1 MGKKELFREWA
12 DSRDA
17 FQLMAQEIEQNAPK
31 PSGVIF
37 IPHLRGRNFPTQPW
51 LRGVFAGFSWDHRR
65 ENLYRAILEGIAF
78 EYAFYLKVIRELIPN
93 LTFKE
98 VRVIGGGAKSPLWN
112 RIKASI
118 LKVPYVELNRQE
130 YAVWGAALI
139 AGHAVGVFQDLQKT
153 SLNSVEKKKVHYP
166 DEKLSKVYEKF
177 IPYYLETMD
186 KMNEVFEKYRELL

>member
-1 MGKKELFREWA
+1 MLAQSVLKDFYYVMAYINGGGMDLEWAKKELFREWA

-78 EYAFYLKVIRELIPN
+78 EYAFYLKVIRESVSYTHLDVYKRQVEDQGFLRPGFGIDQRVVECWPKFLLTILIRFYGLPEKN
-93 LTFKE
+93 RKE
-98 VRVIGGGAKSPLWN
+98 FTWKQ
-112 RIKASI
+112 KI
-118 LKVPYVELNRQE
+118 LNHPKPARNF
-130 YAVWGAALI
+130 LI
-139 AGHAVGVFQDLQKT
+139 FMTIIL
-153 SLNSVEKKKVHYP
+153 
-166 DEKLSKVYEKF
+166 
-177 IPYYLETMD
+177 
-186 KMNEVFEKYRELL
+186 